1 MANEASGF
9 FNAEYDADS
18 DYWDRVYTAD
28 QFADYFAKLVSN
40 GVFEGGLQ
48 VKQHSDTSTAMDV
61 RVVTGKAM
69 INGYW
74 YSLNEETYFNVDV
87 NASSSVRVDCVC
99 LQYNFSNRTI
109 NVVYHKNTSQPVRN
123 GEMYELM
130 IATINVG
137 SGATSISQSA
147 ITDTRSSTSVCG
159 IVTGLIDQID
169 FDEAYAQFT
178 TWFNEY
184 KESIIED
191 FSDAGEMAQ
200 AIFDA
205 WFEHMKGQLSTDAA
219 GHLQLELDSQ
229 AEMIA
234 DNYSPAKLYSVGE
247 CVTYENKLYRCKSAT
262 TSYGEFNPAKWDIV
276 QVDKPEKWI
285 DVVLSVGGWNEGV
298 YSFES
303 IYPSSKY
310 DILDIVL
317 DEDATAEMRKAWSK
331 ADCGG
336 YYSTNQII
344 AHKTVPMIDLNMKM
358 CVRAR

>member
-48 VKQHSDTSTAMDV
+48 VKQHSDESTAMDV

-137 SGATSISQSA
+137 SEATSISQSA

-184 KESIIED
+184 KQEIIHEFD
-191 FSDAGEMAQ
+191 DAGEMAQ

-205 WFEHMKGQLSTDAA
+205 WFEHMKGQLTTDAA
-219 GHLQLELDSQ
+219 GNLQLEIDTLADTI
-229 AEMIA
+229 AE
-234 DNYSPAKLYSVGE
+234 NYSPAKLYDIGDH
-247 CVTYENKLYRCKSAT
+247 VTYENKLYVCIRAVTQYGSFSPGYWSQIHVQDELDSVKTSANA
-262 TSYGEFNPAKWDIV
+262 GEGCVTDFLSDGSIV
-276 QVDKPEKWI
+276 QTYSDRVKTTVFNADGSITETTKDK
-285 DVVLSVGGWNEGV
+285 NTQATM
-298 YSFES
+298 YSKNTVFNSDGS
-303 IYPSSKY
+303 IT
-310 DILDIVL
+310 
-317 DEDATAEMRKAWSK
+317 E
-331 ADCGG
+331 
-336 YYSTNQII
+336 
-344 AHKTVPMIDLNMKM
+344 TVTL
-358 CVRAR
+358 V